1 MKERIISAFMD
12 LSSTMGFYNVTMDE
26 LANRAGMSK
35 RTIYRYFHSKEE
47 IIEAVLDEFMSKV
60 AGGIGQIIAKEK
72 KPAAIIA
79 GMVHYIT
86 QTAPTFINPL
96 VLKDL
101 KVHYPE
107 LWQKIDRFRAEKIQ
121 GFIRFLVKGEQ
132 KEELRD
138 IDPRIF
144 TAAFIASIQAVIN
157 PVFILDNDL
166 TFDEAVKQLV
176 ELFVHGF
183 LKEK

>member
-26 LANRAGMSK
+26 LASRAGMSK
-35 RTIYRYFHSKEE
+35 RTIYRYFRSKEE

-60 AGGIGQIIAKEK
+60 AGGIGQIIAKETR
-72 KPAAIIA
+72 PADIIA
-79 GMVHYIT
+79 GIVLYIT
-86 QTAPTFINPL
+86 QTARTFINPL

-107 LWQKIDRFRAEKIQ
+107 LWQKIEHFRAEKIQ
-121 GFIRFLVKGEQ
+121 GFIQFMVKGNRN
-132 KEELRD
+132 EELRD

-144 TAAFIASIQAVIN
+144 AAAFIASIQAVVN

-166 TFDEAVKQLV
+166 TFEEAVKQLA

>member
-1 MKERIISAFMD
+1 MKERIIGAFMD

-26 LANRAGMSK
+26 LASRAGMSK
-35 RTIYRYFHSKEE
+35 RTIYRYFRSKEE
-47 IIEAVLDEFMSKV
+47 IIEAVLDEFMNKV
-60 AGGIGQIIAKEK
+60 AGGIGQVIAKEN
-72 KPAAIIA
+72 KPADIIA
-79 GMVHYIT
+79 GIVLYIT

-96 VLKDL
+96 VLNDL

-107 LWQKIDRFRAEKIQ
+107 FWQKVDRFRIEKIQ
-121 GFIRFLVKGEQ
+121 GFIQFMVNGNN

-166 TFDEAVKQLV
+166 TFGEAVKQLV
-176 ELFVHGF
+176 ELFMHGF